1 MRHGGEGE
9 EELKDMLSFLTQV
22 SGCVVEW
29 GRRNVQCGHPGG
41 AVQNGVGRVDPELR
55 RAWLSVSPAT

>member
-9 EELKDMLSFLTQV
+9 GELKDMLSFLTQV

-29 GRRNVQCGHPGG
+29 ERRNVQVEQSRMG
-41 AVQNGVGRVDPELR
+41 
-55 RAWLSVSPAT
+55 